1 MERRI
6 ENHGNLPW
14 YRDHIEWTDT
24 DEACMLSEL
33 EKSYGYCS
41 SYWLNK
47 ALTVFTNRPENRFHP
62 IKDFIESVPWD
73 RQERLDTLLV
83 DFLGAPDNAYTR
95 AVTRKT
101 FTAAVAR
108 IYEPGIKFDH
118 MLVLNGKQGIGK
130 STLFSR
136 IGRTSWFF

>member
-1 MERRI
+1 MPLQPLQI
-6 ENHGNLPW
+6 VLKTG
-14 YRDHIEWTDT
+14 
-24 DEACMLSEL
+24 
-33 EKSYGYCS
+33 
-41 SYWLNK
+41 
-47 ALTVFTNRPENRFHP
+47 FTP

-73 RQERLDTLLV
+73 RQERLDTLLI
-83 DFLGAPDNAYTR
+83 DFLGASDNAYTR

-136 IGRTSWFF
+136 MGGRVVF